1 MKREITF
8 FVVSLLFFS
17 LGILIGFLI
26 GTRFDRKER
35 QDFVSDFNKAS
46 GDIGGEAEVLPI
58 TVLAGGDLMLGRSVG
73 YKMARDANFAWP
85 FEKVADVIKGA
96 DFSFFNLESPFYH
109 NCPLTNT
116 GMIFCADYRAV
127 EGMVFAGIDGV
138 NLSNNH
144 IRNYG
149 SRGLEETRDL
159 LARSNIGYF
168 GEGENPLI
176 VELKGIKFAFLGF
189 NEVGL
194 IGENYERLKS
204 LVSDEVVKSKLT
216 ADIVIV
222 SFHWGEE
229 YTKTITSHQ
238 KELARIA
245 IENGADV
252 VVGHHPHWVQ
262 EKEIYH
268 DKPVYYSLGNFVFD
282 QMWSEETRK
291 GVLLKLVFN
300 GRALVGEELLPIVIF
315 DFGQAVLSASR
326 MQ

>member
-1 MKREITF
+1 M
-8 FVVSLLFFS
+8 
-17 LGILIGFLI
+17 
-26 GTRFDRKER
+26 
-35 QDFVSDFNKAS
+35 
-46 GDIGGEAEVLPI
+46 
-58 TVLAGGDLMLGRSVG
+58 
-73 YKMARDANFAWP
+73 
-85 FEKVADVIKGA
+85 
-96 DFSFFNLESPFYH
+96 
-109 NCPLTNT
+109 
-116 GMIFCADYRAV
+116 
-127 EGMVFAGIDGV
+127 
-138 NLSNNH
+138 
-144 IRNYG
+144 
-149 SRGLEETRDL
+149 
-159 LARSNIGYF
+159 
-168 GEGENPLI
+168 
-176 VELKGIKFAFLGF
+176 
-189 NEVGL
+189 

-238 KELARIA
+238 KELAHIA
-245 IENGADV
+245 IESGADV

-300 GRALVGEELLPIVIF
+300 GRALVGEELLPILIF